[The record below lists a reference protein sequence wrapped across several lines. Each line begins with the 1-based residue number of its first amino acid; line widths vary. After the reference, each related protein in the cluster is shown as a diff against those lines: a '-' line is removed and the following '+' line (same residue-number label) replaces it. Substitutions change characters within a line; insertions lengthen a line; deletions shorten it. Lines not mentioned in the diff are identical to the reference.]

1 MRNSVKRRGVCRI
14 NHDML
19 CCLQRKGEE
28 MTLLEVC
35 CYSMAC
41 AQEAQ
46 RCGADRIE
54 LCAAPHEGGLTPSL
68 GVLKT
73 VRETVTIPVHPIIR
87 PRGGDFCYTES
98 EFAAMLDDVATV
110 RELGFPGVVI
120 GVLDGWSGR
129 YRAHAKIMAA
139 AGSLAVTFHRAFDM
153 CADPRQAYRTLADS
167 GVARI
172 LTSGQQASAEKGLS
186 LITELIAL
194 GDTPIIM
201 AGAGVRAANLAK
213 FLQAGVKRSTARP
226 ATGCH
231 RQCAFV
237 IPDCRCPPM
246 PTQMNIRA
254 MPLMA

>member
-1 MRNSVKRRGVCRI
+1 
-14 NHDML
+14 
-19 CCLQRKGEE
+19 

-41 AQEAQ
+41 VQEAQ

-120 GVLDGWSGR
+120 GVLDVDGR
-129 YRAHAKIMAA
+129 VDTARMQKIKAA

-153 CADPRQAYRTLADS
+153 CADPYQAYRTLADS

-194 GDTPIIM
+194 GI
-201 AGAGVRAANLAK
+201 
-213 FLQAGVKRSTARP
+213 LQPLWLVQVFERPTWRSFFRQVSKRSTARP
-226 ATGCH
+226 DTGCH
-231 RQCAFV
+231 RQCASV
-237 IPDCRCPPM
+237 IPDYRCPPM